1 MSRVLVDDLMRQY
14 RHSFRIL
21 YEEMARFTP
30 EQWQKGLSFFMTP
43 VNLAMH
49 ITDCLDFYFRPD
61 LTQPYVWGHRFGGG
75 WWELKAEQRPTQA
88 ALVDYTRA
96 LEARILATLDA
107 LDDAA
112 LAQPYPAKPSL
123 PISDEGYT
131 TWLGH
136 YVYAVRHTLHH
147 HGELAALATSHGHE
161 GGAWD

>member
-1 MSRVLVDDLMRQY
+1 MRRVLVDDLMRQY

-21 YEEMARFTP
+21 YEEMARFNA

-49 ITDCLDFYFRPD
+49 ITDCLDFYFHPSPIK
-61 LTQPYVWGHRFGGG
+61 PYVWGHRFGGG

-88 ALVDYTRA
+88 ALAEYTRE
-96 LEARILATLDA
+96 LEARILAILGA

-112 LAQPYPAKPSL
+112 LGQPYPAEASQSL
-123 PISDEGYT
+123 SDEGYA

-136 YVYAVRHTLHH
+136 YVYALRHTLHH
-147 HGELAALATSHGHE
+147 HGELAALATFHGYE